1 MKTIRIIGFTAT
13 LIAAPTQF
21 AIAQDAT
28 IVYRLGHDTVA
39 IEQMTRTSSHLTGET
54 LLRQGTA
61 TTRSQ
66 YDVAL
71 SSGKVTTLVFRR
83 RQADGS
89 PIPNN
94 PTEWR
99 FTFGPDSSVRET
111 VWKDSTQ
118 RQSFVAKNAFLNIPV
133 YSYGLY
139 ELVYARGAGM
149 RDSIPA
155 IGLVGAG
162 VGVVGLRQYAADTL
176 RMRGGTYDML
186 ARFDREGRLQW
197 TDGVFTTNKAI
208 GTRVAGKVDIAA
220 LATTLKPTGV
230 LSPRAQ
236 AYAGFNRGPIF
247 ISYGRPAVRD
257 RTVWGGIL
265 IPFDTIWRAGANEAT
280 HLATSKT
287 IALGDMTLAPGLYTL
302 WIQHTRTGTYLIVNK
317 QVGQWG
323 TEYQAAQ
330 DIGRVKMDMAK
341 TPAHVEDF
349 TITVRP
355 AGANRG
361 AIDFAWGDSV
371 ATAAFSVRP

>member
-1 MKTIRIIGFTAT
+1 MKTIRLLASV
-13 LIAAPTQF
+13 LALLPTRTV
-21 AIAQDAT
+21 IAQDAT
-28 IVYRLGHDTVA
+28 IVYRLGRDTVA
-39 IEQMTRTSSHLTGET
+39 VEQMTRTSSHLTGES

-61 TTRSQ
+61 LTRTQ

-71 SSGKVTTLVFRR
+71 SNGRPTTLVFRR
-83 RQADGS
+83 RQGDGS
-89 PIPNN
+89 PVPNT
-94 PTEWR
+94 PAEWR
-99 FTFGPDSSVRET
+99 FTFGPDSTVREI

-118 RQSFVAKNAFLNIPV
+118 RQSFAVKNAFVSIPL

-139 ELVYARGAGM
+139 EIVNARGAGA

-155 IGLVGAG
+155 VGLAG
-162 VGVVGLRQYAADTL
+162 TGVSVVGLRAYAADTL
-176 RMRGGTYDML
+176 RMRGGPYDML
-186 ARFDREGRLQW
+186 ARFDRDGRLQW

-208 GTRVAGKVDIAA
+208 GTRGAGKIDLAA
-220 LATTLKPTGV
+220 LATKFKPTGV

-247 ISYGRPAVRD
+247 ISYGRPAVRE
-257 RTVWGGIL
+257 RTVWGGTL

-302 WIQHTRTGTYLIVNK
+302 WIQHTRAATFLIVNK

-330 DIGRVKMDMAK
+330 DIGRVKMDMTK
-341 TPAHVEDF
+341 TPEHVEDF
-349 TITVRP
+349 TITVRA

>member
-1 MKTIRIIGFTAT
+1 MKTIKFLGFAFALTAART
-13 LIAAPTQF
+13 HAAT
-21 AIAQDAT
+21 AQDAT
-28 IVYRLGHDTVA
+28 IVYRLGRDTVA
-39 IEQMTRTSSHLTGET
+39 IEQITRSATHLAGES
-54 LLRQGTA
+54 LLRPGTSI
-61 TTRSQ
+61 TRAQ
-66 YDVAL
+66 YDVTL
-71 SSGKVTTLVFRR
+71 SGGKPTALVFRR

-99 FTFGPDSSVRET
+99 FTFGADSTVRET

-118 RQSFVAKNAFLNIPV
+118 RQSFAVKNAFLNIPV

-139 ELVYARGAGM
+139 ELVNARGAGA

-155 IGLVGAG
+155 INLAG
-162 VGVVGLRQYAADTL
+162 TAVGVVGLRAYSADTL

-186 ARFDREGRLQW
+186 ARFDRDGRLQS
-197 TDGVFTTNKAI
+197 TDGIFTTNKAI
-208 GTRVAGKVDIAA
+208 GSRVAGKVDIAA
-220 LATTLKPTGV
+220 LASALKPAGV

-247 ISYGRPAVRD
+247 ISYGRPAVRE
-257 RTVWGGIL
+257 RTVWGGTL

-287 IALGDMTLAPGLYTL
+287 IAIGDMTLAPGLYTL
-302 WIQHTRTGTYLIVNK
+302 WIQHTRAATYLIVNK

-341 TPAHVEDF
+341 TPEHVEDF

-355 AGANRG
+355 AGVNRG

>member
-1 MKTIRIIGFTAT
+1 MNARPISGTAIA
-13 LIAAPTQF
+13 LIAVAAT
-21 AIAQDAT
+21 ARAQDAT
-28 IVYRLGHDTVA
+28 VVYRLGRDTVA
-39 IEQMTRTSSHLTGET
+39 IEQITRTSSHLTGES

-61 TTRSQ
+61 LTRSQ
-66 YDVAL
+66 YDVTL
-71 SSGKVTTLVFRR
+71 SGGKPTGLVFRR
-83 RQADGS
+83 RQGDGS

-99 FTFGPDSSVRET
+99 FTFGADSTVRET

-118 RQSFVAKNAFLNIPV
+118 RQSFSVKNAFLNIPV

-139 ELVYARGAGM
+139 EVVYARGAGA

-155 IGLVGAG
+155 LGLGG
-162 VGVVGLRQYAADTL
+162 SNVGVVGLRPYSADTL

-186 ARFDREGRLQW
+186 ARFDRDGHLQL

-208 GTRVAGKVDIAA
+208 GTRVAGKVDIAT
-220 LATTLKPTGV
+220 LASTLKPTGV

-247 ISYGRPAVRD
+247 VSYGRPAVRE
-257 RTVWGGIL
+257 RTVWGGVL

-302 WIQHTRTGTYLIVNK
+302 WVQHTRAATYLIVNK

-330 DIGRVKMDMAK
+330 DIGRLKMDMAK
-341 TPAHVEDF
+341 TPEHVEDF
-349 TITVRP
+349 TITVRA
-355 AGANRG
+355 AGPNRG

>member
-1 MKTIRIIGFTAT
+1 MKNLTILGLATA
-13 LIAAPTQF
+13 LFVARPPIAT
-21 AIAQDAT
+21 AQDAT
-28 IVYRLGHDTVA
+28 IIYRLGRDTVA
-39 IEQMTRTSSHLTGET
+39 IEQITRTSTHLIGES

-61 TTRSQ
+61 LTRSQ
-66 YDVAL
+66 YDVTL
-71 SSGKVTTLVFRR
+71 SGGKPTALVFRR
-83 RQADGS
+83 RQGDGS

-99 FTFGPDSSVRET
+99 VTFGADSTVRET

-118 RQSFVAKNAFLNIPV
+118 RQSFVVRNAFLNIPV

-155 IGLVGAG
+155 VGLGGTG
-162 VGVVGLRQYAADTL
+162 VGVVGLRAYSADTV
-176 RMRGGTYDML
+176 RMRGGSYDML
-186 ARFDREGRLQW
+186 ARFDREGRLQS
-197 TDGVFTTNKAI
+197 TDGIFTTNKAI
-208 GTRVAGKVDIAA
+208 GTRVMGTVDIAA

-230 LSPRAQ
+230 LSPRGQ

-247 ISYGRPAVRD
+247 ISYGRPAVRE
-257 RTVWGGIL
+257 RTVWGGTL

-287 IALGDMTLAPGLYTL
+287 IAFGDMTLAPGLYTL
-302 WIQHTRTGTYLIVNK
+302 WIQHTRAATYLIVNK
-317 QVGQWG
+317 QIGQWG

-330 DIGRVKMDMAK
+330 DIGRVKLDLAK
-341 TPAHVEDF
+341 TPEHVEDF
-349 TITVRP
+349 TITVR
-355 AGANRG
+355 ASGANRG

-371 ATAAFSVRP
+371 ASAAFSVRP